1 MKELIFR
8 SQNGD
13 KEAYTE
19 LIKLIQ
25 NDLYRIA
32 RSKLTDLDDIN
43 DAIQE
48 TIIKS
53 YKKLNKLQNIDTFKS
68 WIIKILINEC
78 NQIYRKKSK
87 KNSLINK
94 LYKSNS
100 MEYNEDSIHSIDSKL
115 DFEKLLYSLSTDEK
129 LIITLFYNS
138 NYSCSEISKILN
150 MNINTVKSKIARAK
164 EKIRK
169 EFEGGILNV

>member
-1 MKELIFR
+1 
-8 SQNGD
+8 
-13 KEAYTE
+13 
-19 LIKLIQ
+19 
-25 NDLYRIA
+25 
-32 RSKLTDLDDIN
+32 
-43 DAIQE
+43 
-48 TIIKS
+48 
-53 YKKLNKLQNIDTFKS
+53 
-68 WIIKILINEC
+68 
-78 NQIYRKKSK
+78 
-87 KNSLINK
+87 
-94 LYKSNS
+94 

>member
-1 MKELIFR
+1 MQKTIRNLYIIFVIIFYIMHPKYNKLSSYQYERRKKMKELIFR

-87 KNSLINK
+87 KNSQ
-94 LYKSNS
+94 
-100 MEYNEDSIHSIDSKL
+100 
-115 DFEKLLYSLSTDEK
+115 
-129 LIITLFYNS
+129 
-138 NYSCSEISKILN
+138 
-150 MNINTVKSKIARAK
+150 
-164 EKIRK
+164 
-169 EFEGGILNV
+169 

>member
-48 TIIKS
+48 TIIK
-53 YKKLNKLQNIDTFKS
+53 
-68 WIIKILINEC
+68 
-78 NQIYRKKSK
+78 
-87 KNSLINK
+87 
-94 LYKSNS
+94 
-100 MEYNEDSIHSIDSKL
+100 
-115 DFEKLLYSLSTDEK
+115 
-129 LIITLFYNS
+129 
-138 NYSCSEISKILN
+138 
-150 MNINTVKSKIARAK
+150 
-164 EKIRK
+164 
-169 EFEGGILNV
+169 